1 MQNTCWSLN
10 LGTCVCDLIWKQGLG
25 RWNQVKV
32 RSHWIRVG
40 SNPVT
45 AVLIRRGK
53 FGWTHRVKGHV
64 TAEAETGTRHP
75 QAKEAKNCQQHQKPW
90 EMPGEFFPLQL
101 PEGTSPANIWISD
114 FWPPEWW
121 ENQYLSFLRQQE
133 CGDVL
138 QQLWGTNASP
148 ESVMPYKE
156 PGVGWC
162 SLHPRANEVRGTAS
176 ASHGGTV
183 FRDGARPSPGTLLG
197 LQRPPWL
204 CPKQRGISEGTCEAW
219 GSAWAAQP
227 QSWGLAHM
235 FRSQDLLGLGEG
247 RSLWLFFL
255 FCFFWDCTEV
265 CGELDLF
272 VGWGVLNF

>member
-32 RSHWIRVG
+32 RSHWIRAG
-40 SNPVT
+40 SNPMT

-53 FGWTHRVKGHV
+53 FRWTHRVKGHV
-64 TAEAETGTRHP
+64 KAEAETGTMHP
-75 QAKEAKNCQQHQKPW
+75 QAKEAKDCQQHQKPW
-90 EMPGEFFPLQL
+90 EMPGEVFPLQL

-133 CGDVL
+133 CGDLL

-148 ESVMPYKE
+148 EYVMPYKE

-162 SLHPRANEVRGTAS
+162 SLHPRANEVG
-176 ASHGGTV
+176 
-183 FRDGARPSPGTLLG
+183 
-197 LQRPPWL
+197 
-204 CPKQRGISEGTCEAW
+204 
-219 GSAWAAQP
+219 AQP
-227 QSWGLAHM
+227 QVP
-235 FRSQDLLGLGEG
+235 
-247 RSLWLFFL
+247 
-255 FCFFWDCTEV
+255 T
-265 CGELDLF
+265 
-272 VGWGVLNF
+272 GVLSLETEQDPPQAHSWVCRGHPGCVPSRGESLKAPVRRGAQPEQLSHNHEDWPTCSGHKIC